1 MKALSIGNTI
11 LVHKTRDM
19 RVDLEREMKER
30 KQLSIN
36 KWDALEKI
44 RDDLNPAKPELL
56 ASAVYAFRNTSAVMG
71 PEKYFYG
78 MGRFYDVQYMQTDV
92 SLVMEQQI
100 NPGGQL
106 TFA

>member
-1 MKALSIGNTI
+1 
-11 LVHKTRDM
+11 
-19 RVDLEREMKER
+19 
-30 KQLSIN
+30 
-36 KWDALEKI
+36 
-44 RDDLNPAKPELL
+44 
-56 ASAVYAFRNTSAVMG
+56 MG
-71 PEKYFYG
+71 GEKYFYG